1 MERKRRLPAVEK
13 SIKDLSEEDFR
24 VRVNGVIVDVH
35 KDTYTA
41 MIDDGTGRAVIQFI
55 DPELF
60 GRLKEGKPMRIIGKM
75 VPGENTMI
83 DVEILQDMSKLD
95 LSLYNRVKYVSE
107 KMR

>member
-60 GRLKEGKPMRIIGKM
+60 GKLKEGKPMRIIGKM